1 MFAFCI
7 VYCPFTSGKCFL
19 MSSWRDVSLESSAED
34 STVKVEVQEHKS
46 NGLIT
51 KNLSEEEEVGF
62 SLTLSVDRES

>member
-1 MFAFCI
+1 
-7 VYCPFTSGKCFL
+7 